1 MRIIT
6 NAAKLLLLIF
16 AISASNAYGQDGR
29 LNIDHLDRLA
39 GAATELIDVTVDQ
52 NLLQLASKFLRPER
66 SADEALI
73 KEIVNDLKGVYVKRL
88 VFGREGEFSDSDID
102 SVRSQ
107 LGTPGW
113 MKIVNVRSRKKNVRN
128 LDVYLMSEGAVVK
141 GLAVILIEPTAFTVV
156 NVVGPIDLEKLS
168 KLEGRFGIPKLDL
181 VRGETPENQ

>member
-6 NAAKLLLLIF
+6 NALKLLILVF
-16 AISASNAYGQDGR
+16 VVSATNAYSQEAR
-29 LNIDHLDRLA
+29 LNIDHLDRLS

-52 NLLQLASKFLRPER
+52 NLLQLASKFLKPER

-73 KEIVNDLKGVYVKRL
+73 KEIITDLKGVYVKRL
-88 VFGREGEFSDSDID
+88 AFSREGEFTDTDVD

-107 LGTPGW
+107 LATPGW
-113 MKIVNVRSRKKNVRN
+113 MKIVNVRSKKKNVRN
-128 LDVYLMSEGAVVK
+128 LDVYLMNEGSVIK
-141 GLAVILIEPTAFTVV
+141 GLAVILIEPMAFTVV

-181 VRGETPENQ
+181 VRGESPEN

>member
-6 NAAKLLLLIF
+6 NAAKLLFLVCV
-16 AISASNAYGQDGR
+16 ISATNAYGQEAR

-39 GAATELIDVTVDQ
+39 SAATEMIDVTVDQ
-52 NLLQLASKFLRPER
+52 NLLQLASKFLNPQR

-73 KEIVNDLKGVYVKRL
+73 KEIITDLKGVFVKR
-88 VFGREGEFSDSDID
+88 FAFEREGEFADADVET
-102 SVRSQ
+102 VRSQ
-107 LGTPGW
+107 LGAPGW
-113 MKIVNVRSRKKNVRN
+113 MKIVNVRSKKKNIRN

-141 GLAVILIEPTAFTVV
+141 GIAVIAVEPRAFTVV

-181 VRGETPENQ
+181 VRGESPEN

>member
-6 NAAKLLLLIF
+6 NAAKLLLLLF
-16 AISASNAYGQDGR
+16 VISASNAYGQEGR
-29 LNIDHLDRLA
+29 LNIDQLDRLA
-39 GAATELIDVTVDQ
+39 GSATELIDVTVDQ
-52 NLLQLASKFLRPER
+52 NLLQLASKFLKPER

-73 KEIVNDLKGVYVKRL
+73 KEIVNGLKGVYVKRL
-88 VFGREGEFSDSDID
+88 AFASEGAFSDTDVE

-113 MKIVNVRSRKKNVRN
+113 MKIVNVRSKKKNVRN
-128 LDVYLMSEGAVVK
+128 LDVYLMNEGAVVK
-141 GLAVILIEPTAFTVV
+141 GLAVILVEPMALTVV

-181 VRGETPENQ
+181 VRGESPEN